1 MKIYIRKIDN
11 QCIEKQMSYTKE
23 ILKEFLGGLNDHDT
37 ILCEGLKSKEKV
49 NVTLLLAT
57 DPRFDN
63 SIQKLLKKEGN
74 LAVGDL
80 MVMYKASGKYVVEL
94 VKPSDS
100 RHAAYMQLFG
110 NDRHVLLEG
119 DTILEEDERDEYV
132 KFKNLLGWFVKQLN
146 INNNLEAGRH
156 TSGQGYKE
164 GAGIREYYKE
174 WRDYGDFTL
183 DCNIVSGY
191 SSTSSKLNYINKT
204 DSGINVRPYFDRDSK
219 RVVAVYI
226 DIYVEEDDWSEEAN
240 ALRKQ
245 KYDIDALDLFG
256 GAKPNDLLKELFDKY
271 KSIIQNENSNLKEV
285 FREWLSQRT
294 TKRGETWS
302 DGSIKN
308 CIRVLE
314 KGFAKFDGYKEYAS
328 CFEMVELSQ
337 FLEYQKYLQTKEGVM
352 EFDASEN
359 RWFSKGIAE
368 YAAFLEEYK
377 KPQMISIDSIKY
389 KTECNDEITDSNGKV
404 IKLAR
409 NRIFFGAP
417 GTGKSFELN
426 EQTKR
431 FIGNDNTYYERVT
444 FHPEYTHSGFFG
456 TYKPVPN
463 HRDVD
468 KITYSFIPGP
478 FLRVLSKALINANS
492 EGEKKPY
499 VLLIEEINRAN
510 VASVFGEVFQLLDR
524 EDNGAN
530 AEFLNASKYS
540 ISPSDDVK
548 KYLVD
553 EFKKA
558 GLETTVEAFSDIRIP
573 DNMFIWASMN
583 SADQGV
589 FPMDT
594 AFKRRWEFEY
604 FGINKSEEKIKEYF
618 FKVNEEV
625 INWNALRKAINYR
638 LTSLKINEDKL
649 MGPFFMSN
657 QVLNACTYDHSI
669 VLKAIQ
675 NKVIMYLFE
684 DAGRQKRKDIFVNG
698 YEKTY
703 SEICADFET
712 KGINIF
718 AQEIVDKYNE
728 LKAIITQE

>member
-49 NVTLLLAT
+49 NVALLLAT

-63 SIQKLLKKEGN
+63 SIQKLLKKEGD

-80 MVMYKASGKYVVEL
+80 MVMYKATGKYIIEL

-146 INNNLEAGRH
+146 INNNLEEGRH

-164 GAGIREYYKE
+164 GARIREYYKE

-204 DSGINVRPYFDRDSK
+204 DSGINVRPSFDKDSK
-219 RVVAVYI
+219 KVVAVYI

-240 ALRKQ
+240 VLREQ
-245 KYDIDALDLFG
+245 KYDIGELDLFG
-256 GAKPNDLLKELFDKY
+256 GAKPNELLKKLFDKY

-294 TKRGETWS
+294 TKRGEAWS

-308 CIRVLE
+308 CIRMLE
-314 KGFAKFDGYKEYAS
+314 KGFAKFDGYKDYTS
-328 CFEMVELSQ
+328 CFEIVEPTQ
-337 FLEYQKYLQTKEGVM
+337 FLDYQKYLQTKEGLT

-368 YAAFLEEYK
+368 YAAFLEDYK
-377 KPQMISIDSIKY
+377 KPQMVAIDSIKY
-389 KTECNDEITDSNGKV
+389 KTECNDEIVDSNGKV

-426 EQTKR
+426 EQTKK
-431 FIGNDNTYYERVT
+431 FIGGDNTYYERVT

-463 HRDVD
+463 PRDVD
-468 KITYSFIPGP
+468 KITYAFIPGP

-492 EGEKKPY
+492 DGEKRPY

-524 EDNGAN
+524 EDDVAN

-540 ISPSDDVK
+540 ISPSEDVK

-558 GLETTVEAFSDIRIP
+558 GFETTAEAFSDIRIP

-604 FGINKSEEKIKEYF
+604 FGINKSEEKIKDYF

-638 LTSLKINEDKL
+638 LTLLKINEDKL

-657 QVLNACTYDHSI
+657 KILNACTYDHSI
-669 VLKAIQ
+669 LIKAIQ

-703 SEICADFET
+703 SEICADFEV
-712 KGINIF
+712 KGLGIF
-718 AQEIVDKYNE
+718 AKEIVDKYNE
-728 LKAIITQE
+728 MK